1 MITKIY
7 VYMFIYKHKRF
18 RRVHKI
24 LRPVGLSDF
33 NIQDNVTSDVNVSA
47 WDGPRPINESYT
59 CWFQNMPR
67 CGNGNVHKS
76 ALISAIRLLA

>member
-33 NIQDNVTSDVNVSA
+33 NIQNNVTSDVNVSA
-47 WDGPRPINESYT
+47 
-59 CWFQNMPR
+59 
-67 CGNGNVHKS
+67 
-76 ALISAIRLLA
+76 